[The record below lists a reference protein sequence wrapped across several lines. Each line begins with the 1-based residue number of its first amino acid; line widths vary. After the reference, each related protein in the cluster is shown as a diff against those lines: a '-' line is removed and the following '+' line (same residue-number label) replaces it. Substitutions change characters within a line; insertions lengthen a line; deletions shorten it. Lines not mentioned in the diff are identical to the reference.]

1 MVLAVSSA
9 LPGDEFVLVTV
20 VGGYGLSKPG
30 RADAPPPTWHQQRM
44 PGPHGF
50 AVRFNIGRLRAV
62 RSLTGLAQSKTRPAI
77 THAPNAA
84 ASTASRPA
92 SMTMA
97 NAPLWDGTA
106 GDIDLSRVRRK
117 QEYFCKRGWT
127 GKITLNRF
135 NKLPWRR
142 KRVRR
147 VPIRRSRSGA
157 RIVEPPLARL
167 DPTHDALM

>member
-1 MVLAVSSA
+1 
-9 LPGDEFVLVTV
+9 
-20 VGGYGLSKPG
+20 
-30 RADAPPPTWHQQRM
+30 M

-77 THAPNAA
+77 THAPDAA

-106 GDIDLSRVRRK
+106 RDIDLIWVCGEA
-117 QEYFCKRGWT
+117 EYFCRRGWT
-127 GKITLNRF
+127 RSPTNGLTGKSVKQICLRLHAAF
-135 NKLPWRR
+135 L
-142 KRVRR
+142 
-147 VPIRRSRSGA
+147 RSSASA
-157 RIVEPPLARL
+157 RY
-167 DPTHDALM
+167 DS